1 MTSRVPTAAAKTI
14 RVPMEE
20 PALRSVSIQ
29 ALGTAVPVALPMA
42 GGTAIIR

>member
-20 PALRSVSIQ
+20 PALKSVSIQ
-29 ALGTAVPVALPMA
+29 AFGTAVPVALPMA